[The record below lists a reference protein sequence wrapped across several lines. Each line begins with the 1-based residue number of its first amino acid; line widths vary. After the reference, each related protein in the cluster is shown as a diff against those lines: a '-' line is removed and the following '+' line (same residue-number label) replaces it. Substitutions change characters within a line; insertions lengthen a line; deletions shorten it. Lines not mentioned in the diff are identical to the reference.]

1 MHSFRHSRTRI
12 LFEVFCALAISASF
26 VGAWMQTGALALLPA
41 AAVSALYGL
50 IHAFDLIGRSAAV
63 AVEPQ
68 RIDFATDDRADL
80 PAVEDAGTPQAV
92 PEERLETD
100 KGIEQA
106 ELVEAPQKNV
116 SRQAKAPRKGG
127 GRRVNVPKEARVTEP
142 ALLEETKIASIH
154 PEAAKADSPIVP
166 EEVVQPHIEALFE
179 PDPFVRM
186 PRRAF
191 GRKGG

>member
-1 MHSFRHSRTRI
+1 MHSFRQSRARI
-12 LFEVFCALAISASF
+12 LFEVFCALAISASC
-26 VGAWMQTGALALLPA
+26 VGAWLQTGASALLLA
-41 AAVSALYGL
+41 AAVSAFYGL
-50 IHAFDLIGRSAAV
+50 IHAFDMVGRRAAV

-68 RIDFATDDRADL
+68 RIDFATGDQGDLLAD
-80 PAVEDAGTPQAV
+80 EDAGAPQAV
-92 PEERLETD
+92 TEERIETD

-106 ELVEAPQKNV
+106 ELVEATQKSA
-116 SRQAKAPRKGG
+116 SRRAKAPRKGG
-127 GRRVNVPKEARVTEP
+127 SRRVNAPKEAGVT
-142 ALLEETKIASIH
+142 ALAPLEEAKIASIH
-154 PEAAKADSPIVP
+154 PEVAEADSPIAP

>member
-1 MHSFRHSRTRI
+1 MHSFRQSRTRI
-12 LFEVFCALAISASF
+12 LFEVFCALAISASC
-26 VGAWMQTGALALLPA
+26 VGAWMQTGASALLSA

-50 IHAFDLIGRSAAV
+50 VHAFDMVGRRTAV

-68 RIDFATDDRADL
+68 RIDFATDDEGDL
-80 PAVEDAGTPQAV
+80 LAYKGAGEPAAV
-92 PEERLETD
+92 AERQPDTD

-106 ELVEAPQKNV
+106 ELVEAPLRNV
-116 SRQAKAPRKGG
+116 IRRVKAPRKGG
-127 GRRVNVPKEARVTEP
+127 GRRVNAPKEEGVTELAP
-142 ALLEETKIASIH
+142 LEEAKIASIR
-154 PEAAKADSPIVP
+154 PEVAEPDLPIAP